1 MKIKVYNM
9 EGKVV
14 SEREMAPKLFDV
26 KVNEGLVH
34 LAAEAQDA
42 NSRVAAGHS
51 KTRGEVRGGG
61 KKPWKQKG
69 TGRAR
74 HGSSR
79 SPIWVGG
86 GITFGPQSDR
96 NYSKKINRKS
106 KKVALAMALS
116 DKVKNDALLGLDV
129 FSINDGKTKLMAG
142 MLKNLPVG
150 RKTLLVLAKSD
161 KLAIRASRNLQQIWT
176 VTAGDLNLI
185 DVLKADTVVAAV
197 GALDLLEAS
206 YAKSSPV
213 PKPARTKPADKKVVT
228 KN

>member
-1 MKIKVYNM
+1 MSKIKVYNM
-9 EGKVV
+9 DGKVV
-14 SEREMAPKLFDV
+14 SEREMAAKLFDV

-34 LAAEAQDA
+34 LAAEAQNA

-86 GITFGPQSDR
+86 GITFGPRSDR
-96 NYSKKINRKS
+96 NYSKKINRKT
-106 KKVALAMALS
+106 KKAALAMALS
-116 DKVKNDALLGLDV
+116 DKVKNEALLGLEA
-129 FSINDGKTKLMAG
+129 FELKDGKTKLMAG
-142 MLKNLPVG
+142 MLKKLPVG
-150 RKTLLVLAKSD
+150 RKTLLVLPKSD
-161 KLAIRASRNLQQIWT
+161 KMAIRASRNLQNIWT
-176 VTAGDLNLI
+176 VTAGDLNLL
-185 DVLKADTVVAAV
+185 DVLKADTVVAPVAT
-197 GALDLLEAS
+197 LDLLEKG
-206 YAKSSPV
+206 Y
-213 PKPARTKPADKKVVT
+213 

>member
-1 MKIKVYNM
+1 MSKIKVYNM

-14 SEREMAPKLFDV
+14 SEREMAAKPFDV

-34 LAAEAQDA
+34 LAAEAQMA
-42 NSRVAAGHS
+42 NSRTASAHT

-86 GITFGPQSDR
+86 GITFGPRPDR
-96 NYSKKINRKS
+96 NFSKKINRKT
-106 KKVALAMALS
+106 KKAALAMALA
-116 DKVKNDALLGLDV
+116 DKVRGEAFIGLDA
-129 FSINDGKTKLMAG
+129 FSMSEGKTKVMAG
-142 MLKNLPVG
+142 MLKKLPVG
-150 RKTLLVLAKSD
+150 RKVLLVLPKAD
-161 KLAIRASRNLQQIWT
+161 KMTIRASRNLQNLWT
-176 VTAGDLNLI
+176 VTAGDLNLV
-185 DVLKADTVVAAV
+185 DVLKASTVVA
-197 GALDLLEAS
+197 
-206 YAKSSPV
+206 PV
-213 PKPARTKPADKKVVT
+213 ETIEMIEKGY

>member
-1 MKIKVYNM
+1 MSKIKVYNM

-14 SEREMAPKLFDV
+14 SEREMAPKLFGV

-34 LAAEAQDA
+34 LAAEAQNA

-106 KKVALAMALS
+106 KQVALAMALS
-116 DKVKNDALLGLDV
+116 DKVQNESLIGLDAV
-129 FSINDGKTKLMAG
+129 DMKDGKTKLMAG
-142 MLKNLPVG
+142 MLKKLPVG
-150 RKTLLVLAKSD
+150 RKTLLVLPKSD
-161 KLAIRASRNLQQIWT
+161 KMAIRASRNLQNIWT
-176 VTAGDLNLI
+176 VTAGDLNLL
-185 DVLKADTVVAAV
+185 DVLKANTVVAVV
-197 GALDLLEAS
+197 GALDILEKT
-206 YAKSSPV
+206 YSSAA
-213 PKPARTKPADKKVVT
+213 KPAAGKR
-228 KN
+228 N

>member
-1 MKIKVYNM
+1 MPKINVYNM

-14 SEREMAPKLFDV
+14 SEREMAATPFAV

-116 DKVKNDALLGLDV
+116 DKVQNGFLLGLDA
-129 FSINDGKTKLMAG
+129 FELKDGKTKLMAG
-142 MLKNLPVG
+142 MLKKLPVG
-150 RKTLLVLAKSD
+150 RKTLLVLPKAD
-161 KLAIRASRNLQQIWT
+161 KLAIRASRNLQGIWT
-176 VTAGDLNLI
+176 ATAGDLNLI
-185 DVLKADTVVAAV
+185 DVLKADTVLAPVAT
-197 GALDLLEAS
+197 LDLIEKAYS
-206 YAKSSPV
+206 TSAKA
-213 PKPARTKPADKKVVT
+213 KAGKR
-228 KN
+228 N